1 MSLAKFT
8 LRWWADIVFPLLF
21 IATGWCLLPY
31 PGLQTDEVVFVRPQ
45 FNLPG
50 AALFEARIRQHTI
63 ALMLLTYLGSLKSLQ
78 FFEPSYISVRLPVIL
93 LGGLT
98 VWPVVRLV
106 ELMHGRRAAW
116 IAGSSSPPIPPSF
129 SPLASTGDQWRS
141 NTS

>member
-1 MSLAKFT
+1 MVGRHCFSSPFYRHRLVCAAVSWST
-8 LRWWADIVFPLLF
+8 DRRSRVRWA
-21 IATGWCLLPY
+21 A
-31 PGLQTDEVVFVRPQ
+31 